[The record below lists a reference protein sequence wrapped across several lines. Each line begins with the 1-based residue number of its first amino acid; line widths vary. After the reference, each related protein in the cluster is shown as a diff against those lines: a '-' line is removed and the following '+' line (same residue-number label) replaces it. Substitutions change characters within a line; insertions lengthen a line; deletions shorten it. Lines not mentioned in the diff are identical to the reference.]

1 MLRIN
6 YYYADSAGK
15 CYLVPLGSQSLKSS
29 SSEVSTTITCY
40 LMLEPSNLNVVAA
53 SYRGLLD
60 RQLEAMERCAS
71 LGLMA

>member
-6 YYYADSAGK
+6 YYYADSARK
-15 CYLVPLGSQSLKSS
+15 CYLVPLGSQSLQSS
-29 SSEVSTTITCY
+29 SFAASTTIARC
-40 LMLEPSNLNVVAA
+40 LMLEPRNLTVAAA
-53 SYRGLLD
+53 SYQGLLD